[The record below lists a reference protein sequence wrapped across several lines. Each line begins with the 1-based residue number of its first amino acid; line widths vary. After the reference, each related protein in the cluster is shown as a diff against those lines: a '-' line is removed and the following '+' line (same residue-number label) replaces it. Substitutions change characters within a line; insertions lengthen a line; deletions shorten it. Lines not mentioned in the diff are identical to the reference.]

1 MLNTFITGIIIG
13 IFVSAPVGPLGVL
26 CIQRTLNN
34 GRIHGIVTGLGATT
48 SDLFYALLV
57 GFGMNYI
64 IDFVEFHKLWIQI
77 LGSIIIFIFG
87 IHIFRNNPVKQ
98 LRKSADGGSSNNIFA
113 NYASGFGLC
122 FSNPLIVFLFVGL
135 FARFS
140 FFTPEQTLFHNIIG
154 LFAIFAGA
162 FLWWLTLT
170 FIVGHLRGRFNLRG
184 LWLFNKITGS
194 ILMLSALFGLVMGVL
209 GITF

>member
-1 MLNTFITGIIIG
+1 MLNVFITGIIIG

-34 GRIHGIVTGLGATT
+34 GRIHGIFTGLGATT

-64 IDFVEFHKLWIQI
+64 VDFVDDYKLWLQI

-87 IHIFRNNPVKQ
+87 ISIFRNNPVKQ
-98 LRKSADGGSSNNIFA
+98 LKKPSDSTNSNILSD
-113 NYASGFGLC
+113 YASGFGLC

-135 FARFS
+135 FARFG
-140 FFTPEQTLFHNIIG
+140 FFDPEQTIYLNIFG
-154 LFAIFAGA
+154 LFSILIGA
-162 FLWWLTLT
+162 LLWWLTLT
-170 FIVGHLRGRFNLRG
+170 FIVSHLRGRFNLRG
-184 LWLFNKITGS
+184 LWFFNKITGS
-194 ILMLSALFGLVMGVL
+194 LLMLSAFFGLTMGIL
-209 GITF
+209 GKTI